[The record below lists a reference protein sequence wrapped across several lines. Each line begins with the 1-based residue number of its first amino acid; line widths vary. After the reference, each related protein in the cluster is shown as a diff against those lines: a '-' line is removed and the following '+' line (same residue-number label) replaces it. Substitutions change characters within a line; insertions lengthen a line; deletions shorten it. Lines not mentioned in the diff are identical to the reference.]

1 MIKDPLILEIH
12 TEGQCVWNEGE
23 ENHIFAVTNEELE
36 NICNPVVFEEELSK
50 EEEKKNLFDFF
61 SKKYPYEHVTKI
73 TCHAGILKPYKFSCT
88 WEL

>member
-36 NICNPVVFEEELSK
+36 NICNPVVSEEELSK
-50 EEEKKNLFDFF
+50 EEEKKNLLT
-61 SKKYPYEHVTKI
+61 SLAKVS
-73 TCHAGILKPYKFSCT
+73 L
-88 WEL
+88 